1 MDTKSINICVFLLI
15 MIIILSI
22 YNNYY
27 KVEQFGIMD
36 VVQNPG
42 RWVGNQVGEVWRGI
56 KGPAVFTRDIYYN
69 MFPNYTMVTRYF
81 DKKNDFVRANKGL
94 PLTRPLSGK
103 LNFRFAKLDKNK
115 NYSLGLGSSPTIG
128 SSILSKLA

>member
-1 MDTKSINICVFLLI
+1 M
-15 MIIILSI
+15 SI

-94 PLTRPLSGK
+94 PLTRPLSGN
-103 LNFRFAKLDKNK
+103 LNFKFAKLDKNK